1 MCRDPPFLV
10 SLLGLATEHQHLWLR
25 SPTFTTG
32 HTSHSSH
39 RSGNNSGPQTLR
51 FSEWKLKCCNQATL
65 ENLPPGAQS
74 VLAARSGCFLE
85 KSGLKAAWLVR
96 VPEARREQEATGRI
110 FYPWSRAERDR
121 QRELRRRDSL
131 TKCLSSQLSPLAGE
145 GPQLSPVASARPR
158 LVPLCDWSLH
168 CKGQCTHMNP
178 YTKQRRVCGK
188 YWNCRNGL
196 RLSNVLCV
204 FLRRKQIWWN

>member
-25 SPTFTTG
+25 SPTLTTG

-51 FSEWKLKCCNQATL
+51 FSEWKLKCCNQGTL

-121 QRELRRRDSL
+121 QRELRRERQERLSHEVSVFPTFSPDWRGAPAL
-131 TKCLSSQLSPLAGE
+131 TCCQ
-145 GPQLSPVASARPR
+145 RPPC

-178 YTKQRRVCGK
+178 
-188 YWNCRNGL
+188 
-196 RLSNVLCV
+196 
-204 FLRRKQIWWN
+204 